1 MGLAIAKAYV
11 QLLGGHISFNSKPNV
26 GSEFYFT
33 IPTKFILENK
43 NIEVKN
49 ENREMLDMLELLY
62 SNVDNDLTDGYFLRN
77 LKRLIEKVKNEH

>member
-1 MGLAIAKAYV
+1 MGLV
-11 QLLGGHISFNSKPNV
+11 DELRTELLFKEAEIEELKD
-26 GSEFYFT
+26 E
-33 IPTKFILENK
+33 I
-43 NIEVKN
+43 IEVKN